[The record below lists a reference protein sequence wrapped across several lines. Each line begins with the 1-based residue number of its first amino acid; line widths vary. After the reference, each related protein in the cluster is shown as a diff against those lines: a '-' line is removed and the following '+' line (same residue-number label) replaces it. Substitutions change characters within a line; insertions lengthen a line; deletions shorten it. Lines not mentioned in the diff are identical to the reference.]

1 MLISGLIL
9 VIPTITAKDAEPV
22 NPVRDHRD
30 KSTRPFASDN
40 RLLSPSIRRPSS
52 AFEYRDLPRGEGG
65 KVLGIWF
72 FFFFARYL
80 RNYRRLLWNRFLYR
94 FFASDCEISRINPRA
109 RLAYLV
115 GAKFPRWI
123 ESNGDGERASERA
136 GGCTLSILAYQ
147 TSCFCFRGDNSP
159 TRCLG
164 LARLKSPT
172 WKVHQHNLRKLPDS
186 GMPERI
192 SGKVVRTL
200 AKATLRTRVIHSYRS
215 RMLEV
220 DKV

>member
-1 MLISGLIL
+1 MLNRLTQFAIIGMKARDLSPPITVSSFIVAVDPTFILRIRAPRSSGEGNAAGDFLGSRLRDITNKSL
-9 VIPTITAKDAEPV
+9 RASCLSLRQNFRGESRITAAAV
-22 NPVRDHRD
+22 
-30 KSTRPFASDN
+30 
-40 RLLSPSIRRPSS
+40 
-52 AFEYRDLPRGEGG
+52 
-65 KVLGIWF
+65 
-72 FFFFARYL
+72 
-80 RNYRRLLWNRFLYR
+80 
-94 FFASDCEISRINPRA
+94 
-109 RLAYLV
+109 
-115 GAKFPRWI
+115 
-123 ESNGDGERASERA
+123 ASERA

-159 TRCLG
+159 TRYLG

-192 SGKVVRTL
+192 SGKVVRIL

-220 DKV
+220 RKV